1 MSSHHQDTPSESLS
15 AGGVGTRH
23 LQAAG
28 TRRDFLA
35 GLAGSCAACALGTA
49 GGRRA
54 EGAPAGPQV
63 LADRRFHFKA
73 GELHP
78 QPARWYEKLPESWVR
93 CGLCPHG
100 CRISEDER
108 GTCGTRENRGGKL
121 FTLIHSRPCSIALD
135 PVEKKPFFHVL
146 PGSEALSLATPGCNL
161 WCKACQNWEIAQA
174 RPEQIPTTT
183 LTPADAAR
191 LARLNGAP
199 LIACTYTEPVIAS
212 EYVHDIAVAGQGL
225 GVRTVMVSNGY
236 IQEEPLRDLAQVI
249 AAYKVDLKGFDP
261 AFFKQHCGG
270 QLEAVLETLRRLRKL
285 GLWTEIVALIIPTQ
299 NDSVA
304 EIRGLARFVRDDLG
318 AEVPVHFTRF
328 HPAYR
333 LANLPSTPV
342 ATLDRCR
349 DVAMDEGLKFVYVG
363 NVPGHPGEHTY
374 CPDCGEVII
383 RRLGMAVVRNRLR
396 RGACPDCGRAIPGI
410 WT

>member
-1 MSSHHQDTPSESLS
+1 MSRHHQDTLSESLS
-15 AGGVGTRH
+15 AGGVGSRH
-23 LQAAG
+23 PQVAG

-174 RPEQIPTTT
+174 RPEQVPTTT
-183 LTPADAAR
+183 LTPADAAS
-191 LARLNGAP
+191 LARANGAP

-212 EYVHDIAVAGQGL
+212 EYVHDIAVAGRAL

-236 IQEEPLRDLAQVI
+236 IQEAPLGDLAQVI
-249 AAYKVDLKGFDP
+249 AACKVDLKGFDP
-261 AFFKQHCGG
+261 TFFEQHCGG
-270 QLEAVLETLRRLRKL
+270 RLEAVLETLRRLRKH
-285 GLWTEIVALIIPTQ
+285 GVWTEIVALIIPTQ
-299 NDSVA
+299 NDSVG
-304 EIRGLARFVRDDLG
+304 EIREMARFVRDDLG
-318 AEVPVHFTRF
+318 SEVPVHFTRF

-333 LANLPSTPV
+333 LVNLPATPV
-342 ATLDRCR
+342 ATLERCR
-349 DVAMDEGLKFVYVG
+349 EVAMDEGLKFVYVG

-374 CPDCGEVII
+374 CPACGEIII
-383 RRLGMAVVRNRLR
+383 RRLGMAVVQNRLR
-396 RGACPDCGRAIPGI
+396 HGTCPDCGRSIPGI
-410 WT
+410 WS